1 MAKAPKYIQKKVRE
15 FQGTGLFKVPELQ
28 KEDSGWRIKPT
39 RQYRWVFHFS
49 TEAKY
54 YRWFVKFNK
63 AMEKLGYHRGFKE
76 AYGDVFSADNKVCLF
91 FGAREVG
98 SRPSRSGMTIKF
110 DYIRAVVS
118 LTKAQR

>member
-63 AMEKLGYHRGFKE
+63 AMEKLGYHKGT
-76 AYGDVFSADNKVCLF
+76 YGDVFSADNKVCLF

-118 LTKAQR
+118 LTKAER